1 MNTNEGGKIMKITEM
16 PGYQNLVMKLE
27 VHDIVINDKY
37 FALGRRMLPVVGSY
51 VTAYENYMY
60 IHVLLAVGEKAVIW
74 DGLYISTDTD
84 LKAVQSMWFSAW
96 TGKYFDDVKK
106 CFTLRA
112 NGISVGMDDSI
123 DPWFPVLKDTERIIS
138 LPSEMDLVQYIN
150 ALFAEADVLFNS
162 IQVEG
167 E

>member
-1 MNTNEGGKIMKITEM
+1 MNTNKGGVIMKITEM
-16 PGYQNLVMKLE
+16 AGYQNLARELE
-27 VHDIVINDKY
+27 VHDIVINDKF
-37 FALGRRMLPVVGSY
+37 FALGKKMMPVVGSY
-51 VTAYENYMY
+51 VTAYEDYMY

-74 DGLYISTDTD
+74 DGLYISTE
-84 LKAVQSMWFSAW
+84 LKAVQSTWFSAW
-96 TGKYFDDVKK
+96 TAKYAQDVKK

-112 NGISVGMDDSI
+112 NGIGIGMDDSI
-123 DPWFPVLKDTERIIS
+123 DPWFSVLRDTERIIS
-138 LPSEMDLVQYIN
+138 LPSEMELVQYIN

>member
-1 MNTNEGGKIMKITEM
+1 MNTNEGGKMMKITEM
-16 PGYQNLVMKLE
+16 PGYENLAMGLE

-51 VTAYENYMY
+51 VTTYENYMY
-60 IHVLLAVGEKAVIW
+60 IHVLLAVGEKAIIW
-74 DGLYISTDTD
+74 DGLYISKTDS
-84 LKAVQSMWFSAW
+84 AVQSMWFSAW
-96 TGKYFDDVKK
+96 TAKYAEDVQK

-138 LPSEMDLVQYIN
+138 LPSEMELVQYIN

-162 IQVEG
+162 IEVEG
-167 E
+167 DK

>member
-16 PGYQNLVMKLE
+16 PGYENLVRELE

-60 IHVLLAVGEKAVIW
+60 IHVLLAVGEKAIIW
-74 DGLYISTDTD
+74 DGLYISKTD
-84 LKAVQSMWFSAW
+84 LAVQSTWFSAW
-96 TGKYFDDVKK
+96 TAKYAEDVKK

-123 DPWFPVLKDTERIIS
+123 DPWFPVLRDTERIIG

-150 ALFAEADVLFNS
+150 ALFAEADVLFDS

-167 E
+167 EGE

>member
-1 MNTNEGGKIMKITEM
+1 MNTNEGGKIMKIMEM
-16 PGYQNLVMKLE
+16 PGYENLVRELE

-60 IHVLLAVGEKAVIW
+60 IHVLLAVGEKAIIW
-74 DGLYISTDTD
+74 DGLYISKTD
-84 LKAVQSMWFSAW
+84 LAVQSTWFSAW
-96 TGKYFDDVKK
+96 TAKYAEDVKK

-112 NGISVGMDDSI
+112 NGIGIGLGGSI
-123 DPWFPVLKDTERIIS
+123 DPWFPVLKDTETMIS
-138 LPSEMDLVQYIN
+138 LPEKMDLVQYIN
-150 ALFAEADVLFNS
+150 ALFAEADVLFDS
-162 IQVEG
+162 IEVEG

>member
-1 MNTNEGGKIMKITEM
+1 MKITEM
-16 PGYQNLVMKLE
+16 PGYENLVRELE

-60 IHVLLAVGEKAVIW
+60 IHVLLAVGEKAIIW
-74 DGLYISTDTD
+74 DGLYISKTD
-84 LKAVQSMWFSAW
+84 LAVQSTWFSAW
-96 TGKYFDDVKK
+96 TAKYAEDVKK

-123 DPWFPVLKDTERIIS
+123 DPWFPVLRDTERIIG

-150 ALFAEADVLFNS
+150 ALFAEADVLFDS

-167 E
+167 EGE

>member
-1 MNTNEGGKIMKITEM
+1 MNTNKGGKIMKIMEM
-16 PGYQNLVMKLE
+16 PGYQNLARELE

-37 FALGRRMLPVVGSY
+37 FALGKKMMPVVGSY
-51 VTAYENYMY
+51 VTAYEDYMY

-74 DGLYISTDTD
+74 DGLYISTD
-84 LKAVQSMWFSAW
+84 LKAVQSRWFSTW
-96 TGKYFDDVKK
+96 TAKYAEDVKK

-112 NGISVGMDDSI
+112 NGIGVSLDDSI
-123 DPWFPVLKDTERIIS
+123 DPWFSVLKDTERMIT
-138 LPSEMDLVQYIN
+138 LPSEMEIVQYIN
-150 ALFAEADVLFNS
+150 ALFAEADVLFDS

>member
-1 MNTNEGGKIMKITEM
+1 MNTNEGGKIMKIMEM
-16 PGYQNLVMKLE
+16 PGYENLVRELE

-60 IHVLLAVGEKAVIW
+60 IHVLLAVGEKAIIW
-74 DGLYISTDTD
+74 DGLYISKTD
-84 LKAVQSMWFSAW
+84 LAVQSTWFSAW
-96 TGKYFDDVKK
+96 TAKYAEDVKK

-123 DPWFPVLKDTERIIS
+123 DPWFPVLRDTERIIG

-150 ALFAEADVLFNS
+150 ALFAEADVLFDS

-167 E
+167 EGE

>member
-1 MNTNEGGKIMKITEM
+1 MNTNEGGKIMKIMEM
-16 PGYQNLVMKLE
+16 PGYQNLVRELE

-60 IHVLLAVGEKAVIW
+60 IHVLLAVGEKAIIW
-74 DGLYISTDTD
+74 DGLYISKTDS
-84 LKAVQSMWFSAW
+84 AVQSMWFSAW
-96 TGKYFDDVKK
+96 TAKYAEDVKK

-112 NGISVGMDDSI
+112 NGIGIGLGGSI
-123 DPWFPVLKDTERIIS
+123 DPWFPVLKDTETMIS

-150 ALFAEADVLFNS
+150 ALFAEADVLFDS

>member
-16 PGYQNLVMKLE
+16 PGYQNLVRELE

-37 FALGRRMLPVVGSY
+37 FALGKKMMPVVGSY

-74 DGLYISTDTD
+74 DGLYISTD
-84 LKAVQSMWFSAW
+84 LKAVQSTWFSAW
-96 TGKYFDDVKK
+96 TAKYAGDVKK

-112 NGISVGMDDSI
+112 NGISIGMNDSI
-123 DPWFPVLKDTERIIS
+123 DPWFPVLRDTERIIS
-138 LPSEMDLVQYIN
+138 LPSEMELVQYIN

-162 IQVEG
+162 IEVEG